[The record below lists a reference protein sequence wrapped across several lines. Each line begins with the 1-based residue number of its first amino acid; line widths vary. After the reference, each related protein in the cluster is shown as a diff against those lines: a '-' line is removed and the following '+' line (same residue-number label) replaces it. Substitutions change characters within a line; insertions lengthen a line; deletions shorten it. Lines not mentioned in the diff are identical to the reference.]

1 MFEWIKKLGKKSAAP
16 ARKLGSRQAADDA
29 QRVELAEFAPKIM
42 PFLGLAAYLQLE
54 LYEASARAVVGAPA
68 LQSKDVLARAAGAT
82 LTKHQRLTDEI
93 RRRGHEPH
101 LVMEPFT
108 PMIDRY
114 IERIDT
120 PDWHQY
126 VLSIYLVGGLFD
138 GFFASLA
145 GGLKDGYRNDAIAIL
160 NDTAGRVELR
170 DLLAAEI
177 AADPSLANR
186 LALWAST
193 RRRHAAGVP
202 ARARAQRR
210 PRVRRERG
218 RARLHRADRRPHP
231 PDGRSRSDRVG
242 GAVVTT
248 RRCCSAAT
256 SLRAN
261 ADPAHSSRTPY
272 DAQLAAKERAAA
284 RCSPELLRR
293 CGCPPSAVG
302 IAGSATAPSWSW
314 VAPAVARAASGSASL
329 DRRARAS
336 TCASAPFRLR
346 RSPRQSP
353 CSPPSS
359 SAPLLRRT
367 TCRPGGANSSSCM

>member
-186 LALWAST
+186 LALWG
-193 RRRHAAGVP
+193 RRLVGDTLLVSRHVLALSD
-202 ARARAQRR
+202 
-210 PRVRRERG
+210 G
-218 RARLHRADRRPHP
+218 RAFVESEVEPVFTELIADHIRRM
-231 PDGRSRSDRVG
+231 DDLG
-242 GAVVTT
+242 
-248 RRCCSAAT
+248 
-256 SLRAN
+256 L
-261 ADPAHSSRTPY
+261 
-272 DAQLAAKERAAA
+272 
-284 RCSPELLRR
+284 
-293 CGCPPSAVG
+293 
-302 IAGSATAPSWSW
+302 TA
-314 VAPAVARAASGSASL
+314 
-329 DRRARAS
+329 
-336 TCASAPFRLR
+336 
-346 RSPRQSP
+346 
-353 CSPPSS
+353 
-359 SAPLLRRT
+359 
-367 TCRPGGANSSSCM
+367 